1 VVTHASPFVPVRAD
15 APAEDRRF
23 VLYGVDWDTYEQL
36 RERLGNGLR
45 LTYLEGTLELMS
57 PSFAHEDLKTVIARL
72 LEAWAEENDVDLNG
86 YGNVTLKNRPRER
99 ALEPD
104 ECYCVGRIHETPD
117 IAIEVV
123 VSTGYLDMLEVYR
136 GLGVR
141 EVWAFKDCSI
151 SVLELLG
158 EAYSP
163 RVGSG
168 VLPALDLEQLG
179 KYVKAGQSQTA
190 QVRAYRAELRRAI
203 AST

>member
-15 APAEDRRF
+15 AAAEDRRF
-23 VLYGVDWDTYEQL
+23 VLYGIDWDTYEQL

-57 PSFAHEDLKTVIARL
+57 PSFTHEDFKKLIARL

-86 YGNVTLKNRPRER
+86 YGNVTLKSRPRER

-123 VSTGYLDMLEVYR
+123 VSSGYVDKLEVYR

-141 EVWAFKDCSI
+141 EVWAFKDGRI
-151 SVLELLG
+151 AVLELVG
-158 EAYSP
+158 DAYAP
-163 RVGSG
+163 RTGSA
-168 VLPALDLEQLG
+168 VLPTIDLDLLVQFVESG
-179 KYVKAGQSQTA
+179 RSQTQ
-190 QVRAYRAELRRAI
+190 QVKTYRAALRRG
-203 AST
+203 